1 MPRSWKFALVAIV
14 ALVGLL
20 PSTVV
25 GQDPQKPDPPP
36 SQKTD
41 DPPSTGIY
49 WRNRPSIQ
57 IGEHIRLDLRLKL
70 AYDWRRFDPQIDE
83 LPDDWRFRR
92 AGINGEIGEDI
103 EFQIERDLNRFG
115 RWRDVYINWGKYRQF
130 EVTAGRFKVP
140 FGHEELIGIADVDF
154 AFRTLASTTIP
165 PARDRGVM
173 VHGRFLQRGLTY
185 QVGVFDDDGDNGR
198 LQEEQF
204 SVTGDIGG
212 VGPSVAARV
221 TATPFRPLAEAF
233 ETLRLGVAYGTV
245 EMPEGLNSLRGE
257 TVYGTEDFFEPVYIK
272 GRRTRMGAEFNYT
285 PGPVGLTAEWMR
297 AREQRR
303 NQGLGDID
311 LSDVLTTGWYTSA
324 TWLVTGEDKENFN
337 NPRRPLFDGG
347 VGAIELAVRYEQLQF
362 ESEEKVGPAFRN
374 PRAEHILGNSD
385 KVVTFGINWFVN
397 RWVRITVNVMR
408 EQFEDAARTP
418 QPGTTE
424 FRSGLARL
432 QLVF

>member
-1 MPRSWKFALVAIV
+1 MARSRTLALA
-14 ALVGLL
+14 ALVGLVVAL
-20 PSTVV
+20 PVPV
-25 GQDPQKPDPPP
+25 GAQDTQKPAPPDSSP
-36 SQKTD
+36 REE
-41 DPPSTGIY
+41 PPTTGIY

-57 IGEHIRLDLRLKL
+57 LGPHVRLDLRLKL

-103 EFQIERDLNRFG
+103 EFQIERDVNRLG
-115 RWRDVYINWGKYRQF
+115 RWRDVYVNWGKFRQL

-154 AFRTLASTTIP
+154 AFRSLASTTIP

-173 VHGRFLQRGLTY
+173 LHGRFLQRGFTY
-185 QVGVFDDDGDNGR
+185 QIGVFDDDGDNGR

-204 SVTGDIGG
+204 SVTGEVGE
-212 VGPSVAARV
+212 VGPSVAGRV
-221 TATPFRPLAEAF
+221 TATPLRPLAETF
-233 ETLRLGVAYGTV
+233 GTLRIGAAYGSV

-257 TVYGTEDFFEPVYIK
+257 TVYGTEEFFEPVYIK
-272 GRRTRMGAEFNYT
+272 GKRSRMGLEVNYT

-303 NQGLGDID
+303 NQGLGDAD

-324 TWLVTGEDKENFN
+324 TWLVTGESKEDFN
-337 NPRRPLFDGG
+337 NPRRPLFNGG
-347 VGAIELAVRYEQLQF
+347 IGAFELAVRYEVLQF

-374 PRAEHILGNSD
+374 PRAEHILSNSD
-385 KVVTFGINWFVN
+385 RALTLGINWFVN
-397 RWVRITVNVMR
+397 RWVRVTANVIR
-408 EQFEDAARTP
+408 EEFEDAARTP
-418 QPGTTE
+418 LPGTTE
-424 FRSGLARL
+424 FRSGVARL